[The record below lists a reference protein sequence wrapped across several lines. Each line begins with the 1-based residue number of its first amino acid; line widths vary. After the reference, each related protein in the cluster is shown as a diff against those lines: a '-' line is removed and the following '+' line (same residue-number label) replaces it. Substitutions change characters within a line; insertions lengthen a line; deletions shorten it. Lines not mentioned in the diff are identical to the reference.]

1 MQVLPISEA
10 RANLK
15 AVVDHVIEDSEP
27 VILSRQGGKAVVLV
41 SLDDWNSIEETL
53 HLMSTP
59 ANATRLR
66 KAIRDLEAGGGE
78 EHDLLQP

>member
-15 AVVDHVIEDSEP
+15 AVVDQVIDDSEP

-41 SLDDWNSIEETL
+41 SLDDWNAIEETL
-53 HLMSTP
+53 HLLSTP
-59 ANATRLR
+59 ANAEWLR
-66 KAIRDLEAGGGE
+66 ASIAEADRGDGQERDLI
-78 EHDLLQP
+78 QP

>member
-15 AVVDHVIEDSEP
+15 AVVDHVIDDCEP

-41 SLDDWNSIEETL
+41 SLDDWNAIEETL
-53 HLMSTP
+53 YLMSTP
-59 ANATRLR
+59 ANAERLR
-66 KAIRDLEAGGGE
+66 EAIRELDDGKGE
-78 EHDLLQP
+78 EHELIHP

>member
-15 AVVDHVIEDSEP
+15 AVVDHVIDDCEP

-41 SLDDWNSIEETL
+41 SLDDWNAIEETL
-53 HLMSTP
+53 YLMSTP
-59 ANATRLR
+59 ANAERLR
-66 KAIRDLEAGGGE
+66 EAIRELDDGRGE
-78 EHDLLQP
+78 EHELIHP